1 MHCDCCLPE
10 DGEEPMAFVPV
21 VNGGFT
27 KVAKPYQTLYSVVV
41 LNRIGSVA
49 IVLIDLTLLKSQLD
63 LKFVNQ
69 LCMSCMII
77 F

>member
-21 VNGGFT
+21 VNGGFI

-49 IVLIDLTLLKSQLD
+49 IVLIDLTLLKSQISSLSI
-63 LKFVNQ
+63 N
-69 LCMSCMII
+69 CA
-77 F
+77 